1 VNDNEYNTDAEGWR
15 VELWSPDGV
24 LVVVSN
30 YHEGATIPDD
40 LGEDLRE
47 AIDNHKESIED
58 AKREGREDERTGYQ
72 RRDGN

>member
-1 VNDNEYNTDAEGWR
+1 MNDIKGGLDWR

-47 AIDNHKESIED
+47 AVDKYRGKHESIS
-58 AKREGREDERTGYQ
+58 GM
-72 RRDGN
+72 

>member
-1 VNDNEYNTDAEGWR
+1 MNKDEYNTDAEGWR

-24 LVVVSN
+24 LIVVSN

-47 AIDNHKESIED
+47 AIENHKEV
-58 AKREGREDERTGYQ
+58 
-72 RRDGN
+72 